1 MKPIYFD
8 MQTYKKLIGI
18 KLFILFAFSPGS
30 KAQKSFPE
38 KCLGT
43 WKGQM
48 LIYKEGIAKDS
59 VRVVLKVTRSDDQHT
74 FGWKTSYLSEKTPMV
89 KDYLLRLSEEG
100 KNIYILD
107 EGDGVELQEYLF
119 GNKLYSV
126 FETNDI
132 LLTSSYELIDDKL
145 IFEVTSG
152 KRTEQTKSVQNYSVN
167 FLQRVIF
174 KREP

>member
-1 MKPIYFD
+1 
-8 MQTYKKLIGI
+8 MQTYKKIIGVTF
-18 KLFILFAFSPGS
+18 FILFTFSPDCR
-30 KAQKSFPE
+30 AQKSFPE
-38 KCLGT
+38 KCLGI

-48 LIYKEGIAKDS
+48 LIYKDGVIKDS
-59 VRVVLKVTRSDDQHT
+59 VKVVLDVTKSEEKHT
-74 FGWKTSYLSEKTPMV
+74 FGWKTSYLSEKAPLV
-89 KDYLLRLSEEG
+89 KDYHMRLSETG

-107 EGDGVELQEYLF
+107 EGDGVELQDYLF

-152 KRTEQTKSVQNYSVN
+152 RKTETSEGVRNYSVN
-167 FLQRVIF
+167 YLQRVIF
-174 KREP
+174 KRDP

>member
-1 MKPIYFD
+1 
-8 MQTYKKLIGI
+8 MQTFKKIIGVT
-18 KLFILFAFSPGS
+18 LFILFALSPGCR
-30 KAQKSFPE
+30 AQKSFPE
-38 KCLGT
+38 KCLGV

-48 LIYKEGIAKDS
+48 LIYKDGFIKDS
-59 VRVVLKVTRSDDQHT
+59 VKVVLKITKSEEQNT
-74 FGWKTSYLSEKTPMV
+74 FGWKTSYLSDKTPMV
-89 KDYLLRLSEEG
+89 KDYQMRLSESG

-107 EGDGVELQEYLF
+107 EGDGIELHDYLF

-132 LLTSSYELIDDKL
+132 LLTSSYELLDDKL

-152 KRTEQTKSVQNYSVN
+152 KKADLAEGIRNYSVN
-167 FLQRVIF
+167 YLQRVIF

>member
-1 MKPIYFD
+1 
-8 MQTYKKLIGI
+8 
-18 KLFILFAFSPGS
+18 
-30 KAQKSFPE
+30 
-38 KCLGT
+38 
-43 WKGQM
+43 
-48 LIYKEGIAKDS
+48 
-59 VRVVLKVTRSDDQHT
+59 
-74 FGWKTSYLSEKTPMV
+74 MV

-119 GNKLYSV
+119 GNKLYSL